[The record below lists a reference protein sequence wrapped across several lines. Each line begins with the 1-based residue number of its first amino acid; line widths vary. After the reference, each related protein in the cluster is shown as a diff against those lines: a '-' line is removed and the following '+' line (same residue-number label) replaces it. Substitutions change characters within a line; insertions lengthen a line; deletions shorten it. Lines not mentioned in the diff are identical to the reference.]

1 MVPLCKSAEVL
12 KVGETTI
19 PCYVVRTV
27 REMSFRE
34 GANSYH
40 ENTYW
45 IEKASGLVRKAALVA
60 LKSSGSRD
68 PCSPQ
73 KLPGA
78 PSLAFFAQGG
88 IPQPSTSWALVFHT
102 PHRSSTLV

>member
-45 IEKASGLVRKAALVA
+45 IEKASGLVRKAALV
-60 LKSSGSRD
+60 G
-68 PCSPQ
+68 
-73 KLPGA
+73 
-78 PSLAFFAQGG
+78 
-88 IPQPSTSWALVFHT
+88 
-102 PHRSSTLV
+102 